1 MRRRCTFILAV
12 AAFALAF
19 DAAGTSQSSPHWSD
33 ATRRVV
39 LDNGLTLLMLRRGEL
54 PIVSVQ
60 ALYRFGSRNE
70 RPGLTGAA
78 HYIEHMAFRAT
89 EEIGKRDLTNQILR
103 WGGRW
108 NGYTSY
114 DQTVYG
120 SHAPSEYLEWLLYL
134 ERQRIRHVLFAAA
147 EVEVERT
154 SVIAEE
160 HQYQNSPDYTM
171 VEHRLRRAAMV
182 AHPYGSPIMGRLSD
196 LEGVTPREL
205 ERLYR
210 QHYAPNNLVLAIVG
224 HFDPAQA
231 LALVKK
237 HFEDLPGDGEPT
249 AIRTVEPEQRGE
261 RRIAVRGR
269 GSESYLSLM
278 VHSPAARDERF
289 ATLLAL
295 DGVLAGGK
303 GPGRGAARPGTR
315 LHRALVEQG
324 LATSV
329 ATEVELSEYPGVYE
343 IRVAAPAGAD
353 LQAIEARLDE
363 VLADVARRATHDEVT
378 RAVRQS
384 RADLA
389 FAATSNRAMANL
401 LSVYDQLD
409 SYTLLADLPRRL
421 DRVTAADVQAFA
433 RERLARERRSIG
445 TFVPEATEGLETTA
459 AAPVDEPA
467 RAKVEPLA
475 PRPSTRPIPA
485 PKLAT
490 PALPSPVSRT
500 LPNGL
505 RVLALPIPGEA
516 VHLRV
521 RIAAGAVH
529 DPPGHEGTA
538 LLTARALTMA
548 KAGGR
553 DPIAELADR
562 QIRVTQ
568 TTEQDDDRFANREF
582 VEIGVTMF
590 ADAVGHAAT
599 ALSDA
604 ITKPALDDAALARAK
619 RALAAGTEGRQ
630 DDSRWRANRAVFEAL
645 YGMDHPY
652 GRPPEGSRES
662 LAAISLE
669 DLAAFHR
676 AHYRPENTVIAI
688 AGAIAPAAA
697 IAEVERAFM
706 TWRASPSRDQR
717 PTAARRPPARPA
729 PIDPTRKPYVHIPL
743 AKVQG
748 SLAVGLPGV
757 ARDSDDFVALSAL
770 NYLLGE
776 TGYAGRLGEVLVDT
790 GIAYSV
796 YASVLAD
803 RSAGPI
809 FITTDA
815 VRSRD
820 AADRILQTLEA
831 FARKGVSAA
840 ELREAQGF
848 LLGRLLFRFESPQ
861 AATDTLAEIG
871 YFHASAPSQRA
882 TGTEPLREFAGQVLA
897 LNADD
902 VNRVAARYYDPSRAV
917 VVIAGAERV
926 ELGQIQVLAIR
937 ACAMNRMKWPTSAL
951 SRSRSGL
958 GRRRTAAGPD
968 PLRKIGQ
975 SHAYHVRRGPNDAR
989 W

>member
-1 MRRRCTFILAV
+1 MRRRCTLIVAV

-19 DAAGTSQSSPHWSD
+19 DAAGTSQSGPHWSD

-39 LDNGLTLLMLRRGEL
+39 LDNGLTLLMLPRGEL

-70 RPGLTGAA
+70 RPGITGAA

-120 SHAPSEYLEWLLYL
+120 SHAPSEYLEWLIYL
-134 ERQRIRHVLFAAA
+134 ERQRIRHVLFAPA

-171 VEHRLRRAAMV
+171 AEHRLRRAAMV

-205 ERLYR
+205 ERFYR
-210 QHYAPNNLVLAIVG
+210 QHYAPNNLILAIVG
-224 HFDPAQA
+224 RFDPARA
-231 LALVKK
+231 LALVRR
-237 HFEDLPGDGEPT
+237 HFGSLPGDGEST

-261 RRIAVRGR
+261 RRIVVRGR
-269 GSESYLSLM
+269 GSASYLSLL
-278 VHSPAARDERF
+278 VHAPAARDERF

-329 ATEVELSEYPGVYE
+329 ATEVELSEYPSVYE
-343 IRVAAPAGAD
+343 IRVGAPAGAD

-363 VLADVARRATHDEVT
+363 AIADVARSATQDEVM

-389 FAATSNRAMANL
+389 FAASSNRAIANL

-421 DRVTAADVQAFA
+421 ERVTAAGVQAFA

-445 TFVPEATEGLETTA
+445 TFVPEATEGVETAA

-467 RAKVEPLA
+467 RANVEPLA

-485 PKLAT
+485 PKLEM
-490 PALPSPVSRT
+490 PVLPTPVSRV

-505 RVLALPIPGEA
+505 RVSALQIPGEA

-521 RIAAGAVH
+521 RIAAGSVH
-529 DPPGHEGTA
+529 DPPGREGTA
-538 LLTARALTMA
+538 LLTARALMMTR
-548 KAGGR
+548 AGGR
-553 DPIAELADR
+553 DPIGELADR

-568 TTEQDDDRFANREF
+568 TAEQEDDPFANRES
-582 VEIGVTMF
+582 VEISVTMF
-590 ADAVGHAAT
+590 AEAVGHAAT
-599 ALSDA
+599 ALSGS
-604 ITKPALDDAALARAK
+604 ITSPVLDDEGVARAR
-619 RALAAGTEGRQ
+619 RAIATAREGRQ
-630 DDSRWRANRAVFEAL
+630 DDSRWRADRAVFEVL
-645 YGMDHPY
+645 YAKDHPY

-662 LAAISLE
+662 LAAISRE

-676 AHYRPENTVIAI
+676 AHYRPENTVIGI
-688 AGAIAPAAA
+688 AGAIDPAVA
-697 IAEVERAFM
+697 IAEVERAFGN
-706 TWRASPSRDQR
+706 WRASPSPGQR
-717 PTAARRPPARPA
+717 LTAARRPA
-729 PIDPTRKPYVHIPL
+729 PQPGPSGATRKPPVHIPL
-743 AKVQG
+743 ANVQA

-757 ARDSDDFVALSAL
+757 ARDSHDFVALSAL

-790 GIAYSV
+790 GIAYAV

-831 FARKGVSAA
+831 FARTGVSAA

-861 AATDTLAEIG
+861 AAAGTLAEIG
-871 YFHASAPSQRA
+871 YFHASAPSRGA
-882 TGTEPLREFAGQVLA
+882 TATDPLRAFARQVLA
-897 LNADD
+897 LSVDD

-917 VVIAGAERV
+917 VVIAGR
-926 ELGQIQVLAIR
+926 
-937 ACAMNRMKWPTSAL
+937 
-951 SRSRSGL
+951 
-958 GRRRTAAGPD
+958 
-968 PLRKIGQ
+968 
-975 SHAYHVRRGPNDAR
+975 
-989 W
+989 